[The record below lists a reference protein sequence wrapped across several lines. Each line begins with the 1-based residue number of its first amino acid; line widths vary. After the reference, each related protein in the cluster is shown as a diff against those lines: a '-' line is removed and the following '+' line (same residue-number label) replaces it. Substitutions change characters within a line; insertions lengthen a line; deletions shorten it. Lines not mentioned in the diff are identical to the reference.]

1 MRLENFFATDEHE
14 ALSKPVSVN
23 ATALCERLLNG
34 HVNGLIRI
42 GLQANGLRVTD
53 ALELTL
59 TGNRPR
65 RGAGAGGVGGG
76 RLGWHTA
83 DAGRVNTARRSHES
97 GVVLLEDGDGVVTL
111 APMEIRTM
119 LFRVGPVDRA
129 FETESKAGA
138 EDKVGG

>member
-1 MRLENFFATDEHE
+1 MRLENFFATDEDE

-34 HVNGLIRI
+34 HLNELRT
-42 GLQANGLRVTD
+42 NGLRVTD

-76 RLGWHTA
+76 RLGWNTA
-83 DAGRVNTARRSHES
+83 DAGHVSEARRSYEL

-119 LFRVGPVDRA
+119 LFKLQPADQA
-129 FETESKAGA
+129 LESHSMARD
-138 EDKVGG
+138 EDKVG